1 MNDLGAAGRSGS
13 DNPEASGR
21 PGPYIG
27 PRSFRWADADRFFGR
42 RLEARDVL
50 SLWLA
55 DKVTVLHGPA
65 AAGKTSLLQAGILPL
80 LSRQGGADVLPVGS
94 LVHQAAR
101 PTAAQS
107 EHNGYTLAV
116 LGGWAQLSEPVE
128 PGTSIAEFLLARS
141 PRISPAGEPYSILGV
156 IDQFEGLFTAFP
168 ARHDERQA
176 FIDELRIALD
186 QVPALKL
193 LLIVTDDQ
201 LAVLSSYERQL
212 VPYPFNYIRL
222 DALRPENAIDA
233 IRGPIANTRMT
244 FAPGV
249 AEELVDRLRTVLYQD
264 LAGESATIK
273 NELVEPLL
281 LQIVCSALWSS
292 LPSDVQLVTIDDLQ
306 SFGDISQALSHFYDT
321 IIDEVELETGY
332 SQERLR
338 DWIESTFITEHG
350 TRGSASRGSVE
361 TAGLPNAVVDALEQR
376 LVLTIAYRAQSI
388 WYQLSQD
395 RMIIPVREANR
406 AWRSQ
411 HGIDA
416 ISEPTPATPTALRTA
431 AEVARAEG
439 NFGSAHRFVQRVV
452 DAYRNSSDYRHL
464 AYALVLKGDIAL
476 SEGDLASAEESFQE
490 ALSTFSAID
499 DSNLT
504 ARILSALAN
513 VYFAVGDFGTA
524 AELHRQAIG
533 MRPTDV
539 QALIG
544 LGYALWYGGSP
555 ADAEITFAQALTWNA
570 ESAAAL
576 GGRGQVRAELREY
589 ADALVDLDA
598 ALGLGLAPSEQVDA
612 HSARALA
619 LAGLGR
625 DEDARAALA
634 DARILAPDRP
644 RTLRRMARIAA
655 LRDDREL
662 ALSEA
667 ERALAA
673 TPPLPPWDERDAR
686 RLVNNLRAAS
696 DHNRI

>member
-1 MNDLGAAGRSGS
+1 MNGSETTDRSGS
-13 DNPEASGR
+13 DVADGHGR
-21 PGPYIG
+21 PGPYVG
-27 PRSFRWADADRFFGR
+27 PRPFRWADADRFFGR

-55 DKVTVLHGPA
+55 DRVTVLHGPA
-65 AAGKTSLLQAGILPL
+65 AAGKTSLLQAGVLPL
-80 LSRQGGADVLPVGS
+80 LSRQGGADVLPVSS

-101 PTAAQS
+101 PTAMQP
-107 EHNGYTLAV
+107 EHNGYTLAL

-141 PRISPAGEPYSILGV
+141 PLISPAGDPYSILGA

-176 FIDELRIALD
+176 FMDELRTALD

-193 LLIVTDDQ
+193 LLVVTDDQ
-201 LAVLSSYERQL
+201 LAALSSYERQFA
-212 VPYPFNYIRL
+212 PYPFHYIRL
-222 DALRPENAIDA
+222 DALKPENAVDA
-233 IRGPIANTRMT
+233 IRGPIANARVA
-244 FAPGV
+244 FAPEV

-281 LQIVCSALWSS
+281 LQIVCSELWSS
-292 LPSDVQLVTIDDLQ
+292 LPGDVELVTLDDLR
-306 SFGDISQALSHFYDT
+306 SFGDVNQALMNFYDAV
-321 IIDEVELETGY
+321 IGEVELETGY

-350 TRGSASRGSVE
+350 TRGSTSKGSME

-376 LVLTIAYRAQSI
+376 LVLTIEYRAQSI

-411 HGIDA
+411 HDIDA
-416 ISEPTPATPTALRTA
+416 ISEPAPATPMALRTA

-439 NFGSAHRFVQRVV
+439 NFGSAYRFVQRAV
-452 DAYRNSSDYRHL
+452 DAYRDSSDYRHL

-476 SEGDLASAEESFQE
+476 SEGDLTSAEESFQE
-490 ALSTFSAID
+490 ALSTFSAVD
-499 DSNLT
+499 DNNLT

-513 VYFAVGDFGTA
+513 VHFSAGDYGAA
-524 AELHRQAIG
+524 AELQRQAID

-544 LGYALWYGGSP
+544 LGYALWYSGSP

-598 ALGLGLAPSEQVDA
+598 ALGLGLAPNEQVDA

-667 ERALAA
+667 RRALAA

-686 RLVNNLRAAS
+686 RLVDNLRSAS
-696 DHNRI
+696 GS